1 MYNYYEVSEMMYTIP
16 PKKLIIINI
25 LDILNKYTDA
35 EHTLSQKEIQQK
47 LESEYSMKVDRK
59 AVKRNLMNLIDFGYQ
74 IEYSET
80 PRTTLN
86 KKTGEYED
94 NNILTDFY
102 IEREFDNSELRLL
115 IDSIIFSSHIPQGDK
130 KRLIEKLEGLSNV
143 YFKTRMKHVAFIDGK
158 KSETNALFYTI
169 EVLDEAITKG
179 KQVRFHYD
187 EYGMDKKLHHRKTE
201 DGTIREYI
209 INPYQIVAK
218 NGRYYL
224 ICNYDKYDDLANYRL
239 DRIADIALLD
249 TDVKPVTA
257 LPGMEHGLD
266 LKKHLNQHI
275 YMFSDKIIRA
285 KFIAQKYIMNDIMDF
300 FGDDAQLG
308 DETKDTVTVSVQL
321 AELDMEF
328 FAMQFATE
336 ITVVEPQHLAEKC
349 KNNIL
354 AAAER
359 YQSLCI

>member
-1 MYNYYEVSEMMYTIP
+1 MMYTIP

-25 LDILNKYTDA
+25 LDILNRYTDA

-59 AVKRNLMNLIDFGYQ
+59 AVKRNLMNLIECGYP

-80 PRTTLN
+80 PRMTLN
-86 KKTGEYED
+86 KKTGEYEE
-94 NNILTDFY
+94 NNILSDFY

-115 IDSIIFSSHIPQGDK
+115 IDSIIFSNHIPLGDK
-130 KRLIEKLEGLSNV
+130 KRLIDKLEGLSNI
-143 YFKTRMKHVAFIDGK
+143 YFKTRMKHVAAMGGK
-158 KSETNALFYTI
+158 KPETHALFYTI
-169 EVLDEAITKG
+169 EVLDEAISKG
-179 KQVRFHYD
+179 RQVKFHYD
-187 EYGMDKKLHHRKTE
+187 EYGVDKKLHHRKTN
-201 DGTIREYI
+201 DGDVREYL

-224 ICNYDKYDDLANYRL
+224 VCNYDKYDDLAHYRL
-239 DRIADIALLD
+239 DRISDIELLS
-249 TDVKPVTA
+249 TYAKPVTD
-257 LPGMEHGLD
+257 LPGMQYGLD

-275 YMFSDKIIRA
+275 YMFSDDVIRA
-285 KFIAQKYIMNDIMDF
+285 KFVANKYILNDIMDF
-300 FGDDAQLG
+300 FGDETQFS
-308 DETKDTVTVSVQL
+308 DETEDTITVSVQV
-321 AELDMEF
+321 AGQDMEH

-336 ITVVEPQHLAEKC
+336 VTVTAPQELAEKC

-359 YQSLCI
+359 YKNYVSE